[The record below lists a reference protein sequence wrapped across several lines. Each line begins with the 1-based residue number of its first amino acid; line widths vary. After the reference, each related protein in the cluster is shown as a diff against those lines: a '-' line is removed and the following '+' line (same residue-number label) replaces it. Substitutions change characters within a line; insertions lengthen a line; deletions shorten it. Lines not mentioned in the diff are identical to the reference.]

1 MEENKVKD
9 VLLSQGFKFK
19 KQFGQNFIT
28 DTNLLASIVEGAGA
42 DKDTTVVEIGCG
54 AGTLTRAIAERAKNV
69 TAFEIDRDLEPVL
82 AVTLAGV
89 DNAEV
94 IFRDFS
100 KVDMT
105 SFERDMPP
113 YIVIANLPYYITTP
127 LVMKFIEQSEKC
139 RSLTVMVQEEV
150 AERFC
155 AAAGMTSAQS
165 DDLIMVLNDVAF
177 LDEAYSALA
186 ASGELSLR
194 VGQQYLLRNM
204 GMLRPFVES
213 GRRTGDGGATFYTGP
228 LKIIADGS
236 LGSRTA
242 ALLSD
247 YNLHT
252 VLRLPSGIFYANG
265 VKANVLFFEN
275 GGPTGDVWFYD
286 YRIGIHHTL
295 KQKPMTRADLQ
306 DFVEC
311 YCCGHLEDRRET
323 WSPENPNGRWRRY
336 TAREILERDKTSLD
350 IKWIKDD
357 EEIPPLRELLRD
369 IDRSQEEISRAAAQ
383 LRQLLAGIDDDGAEG
398 GL

>member
-155 AAAGMTSAQS
+155 AAAGTPEYGAVTANIALRGVCKIIRRVPRMLFHPTPNVDSAVVRI
-165 DDLIMVLNDVAF
+165 DIIDGNVKVNDGAMYKKVVRAAF
-177 LDEAYSALA
+177 ASRRKTLENNLMQTFGIKRDEARAALENCGIHALA
-186 ASGELSLR
+186 RGEELSPA
-194 VGQQYLLRNM
+194 Q
-204 GMLRPFVES
+204 F
-213 GRRTGDGGATFYTGP
+213 AT
-228 LKIIADGS
+228 LADYFS
-236 LGSRTA
+236 SR
-242 ALLSD
+242 
-247 YNLHT
+247 
-252 VLRLPSGIFYANG
+252 GI
-265 VKANVLFFEN
+265 K
-275 GGPTGDVWFYD
+275 
-286 YRIGIHHTL
+286 
-295 KQKPMTRADLQ
+295 
-306 DFVEC
+306 
-311 YCCGHLEDRRET
+311 
-323 WSPENPNGRWRRY
+323 
-336 TAREILERDKTSLD
+336 
-350 IKWIKDD
+350 
-357 EEIPPLRELLRD
+357 
-369 IDRSQEEISRAAAQ
+369 
-383 LRQLLAGIDDDGAEG
+383 
-398 GL
+398 